1 MWITTRTRP
10 DVAYTVGVMSR
21 LLHKRPAYVAE
32 IGQQCL
38 EYLWGSASK
47 KLHYKGGGSIDTL
60 EVMVDASLGPP
71 HEGYRSVQGI
81 MMTHGG
87 NPIMWASTRQPFITQ
102 STAEAELLAY
112 NEAYQCG
119 ESTGAL
125 LEVLGYGG
133 VRKHMQGDS
142 KSGISQLTSNTGA
155 WRTRHLRLRSAK
167 LREVVQDPDEPWV
180 VSHCS
185 GLALGA
191 DGLTKPLQGQ
201 AFVRFLGLIG
211 MSDEG
216 EVSISKVV
224 GPSTTSSTTAS
235 NRFNKTLTGVGAAV
249 MGVGALMDSEPLVL
263 GGLAMVAVSLYRQ
276 RHGVQ
281 QEQEGFNLC
290 HGQGLLPGDEHLAE
304 ASEPQL
310 ESDNKKTNKSLMTAR
325 LAKRPQKDHKG
336 GQTPKGN
343 LDEAAH
349 PPHPQSRASTAEGS
363 SEIFCCNGSRSFFPG
378 LGGVVHVP
386 GCSSTDRARPS
397 ASNGVESSR
406 PPQGA
411 LQQQSV
417 HETGGLQS
425 AHEMPR
431 VSALQYQGD
440 PDDPIEDAD
449 PHGNAYLQQLRN
461 IPHAYK
467 APPVQWMQQHA
478 PKAQQPKVR
487 PKRRADEAQP
497 KQRAAAFQRAVAV
510 ERGSIHQAV
519 QRERHGQGASSSSS
533 TSHQGYPQE
542 HQGAQ
547 PREPTNEEVD
557 GVLRRVAENWLF
569 TQPSRVQDGWHYM
582 DVVEL
587 FGKRVSRGD
596 AKPPH
601 VKKEELPS
609 SSSRSSR

>member
-1 MWITTRTRP
+1 
-10 DVAYTVGVMSR
+10 MSR
-21 LLHKRPAYVAE
+21 LLHKRPAYVVE
-32 IGQQCL
+32 FGQQCL

-47 KLHYKGGGSIDTL
+47 KLHDKGGGSIDTL

-71 HEGYRSVQGI
+71 HEGYRSAQGI

-133 VRKHMQGDS
+133 VREHMQGDS
-142 KSGISQLTSNTGA
+142 KSGISQLTSDTGA

-167 LREVVQDPDEPWV
+167 LREVVQDPGP
-180 VSHCS
+180 
-185 GLALGA
+185 ALGA

-310 ESDNKKTNKSLMTAR
+310 ESDNKKDKQESDDRKTGKKTA
-325 LAKRPQKDHKG
+325 KGSQKW
-336 GQTPKGN
+336 PN
-343 LDEAAH
+343 
-349 PPHPQSRASTAEGS
+349 
-363 SEIFCCNGSRSFFPG
+363 
-378 LGGVVHVP
+378 
-386 GCSSTDRARPS
+386 
-397 ASNGVESSR
+397 
-406 PPQGA
+406 
-411 LQQQSV
+411 
-417 HETGGLQS
+417 
-425 AHEMPR
+425 
-431 VSALQYQGD
+431 
-440 PDDPIEDAD
+440 
-449 PHGNAYLQQLRN
+449 
-461 IPHAYK
+461 
-467 APPVQWMQQHA
+467 
-478 PKAQQPKVR
+478 
-487 PKRRADEAQP
+487 PKRE
-497 KQRAAAFQRAVAV
+497 
-510 ERGSIHQAV
+510 
-519 QRERHGQGASSSSS
+519 
-533 TSHQGYPQE
+533 
-542 HQGAQ
+542 
-547 PREPTNEEVD
+547 
-557 GVLRRVAENWLF
+557 
-569 TQPSRVQDGWHYM
+569 
-582 DVVEL
+582 
-587 FGKRVSRGD
+587 FG
-596 AKPPH
+596 
-601 VKKEELPS
+601 
-609 SSSRSSR
+609 